1 MNRKL
6 WLCATVGALVGAAAV
21 QTAHVVSDRNSREL
35 FGQRLR
41 CKALADKYV
50 KGRSHMVVISRVE
63 FSRSRG
69 SCIASA
75 FEQVGLDP
83 AAAEQ
88 LGLKAPADY
97 TYEFNVVDLLT
108 GEELASRGCTTT
120 KFLDWGDPE
129 CTKSLQKRDEA
140 FEKAR

>member
-6 WLCATVGALVGAAAV
+6 WLCAAVGALVGAAAV

-69 SCIASA
+69 SCIAST
-75 FEQVGLDP
+75 FEQVGLDAP
-83 AAAEQ
+83 TSGL
-88 LGLKAPADY
+88 LGLKPPADQ
-97 TYEFNVVDLLT
+97 TYMFNVVDLLT
-108 GEELASRGCTTT
+108 GEDLATRTCATT
-120 KFLDWGDPE
+120 KISIGSEPE
-129 CTKSLQKRDEA
+129 CNGSLQKRDEA
-140 FEKAR
+140 FEEAR